1 MKEMSK
7 GNNIKYDFS
16 NNESK
21 VLFEEFTLLI
31 ADLTKYVESQDSL
44 IISKEEALKEVQ
56 GRYEKLE
63 EALKEVQGRYEKSEE
78 ALKEVQNKQ
87 KELLERL
94 ELVSSGR
101 YMVRAILKKSVNRIN
116 TSLRNIPRKIVNKF
130 KDIVK

>member
-44 IISKEEALKEVQ
+44 IISK
-56 GRYEKLE
+56 E